1 MNEDYYNQQ
10 NVNNDYNSR
19 QTMSYQQQGQ
29 PPQPQ
34 SPQGQPMYVQ
44 PPQGQPLYARPP
56 QGQPMYGQYTYYTP
70 PQYGLNNPVPGNGLA
85 TASLVCGILS
95 LVIPFVNIILGIIA
109 IATGASAKKN
119 GFAGGKATA
128 GIAMGIISTAL
139 NAGFIC
145 LSVLGLIAFI

>member
-1 MNEDYYNQQ
+1 MNEDYYNRQIANEDCNNRQQ
-10 NVNNDYNSR
+10 MLY
-19 QTMSYQQQGQ
+19 QQPMSYRQQGQ
-29 PPQPQ
+29 PL
-34 SPQGQPMYVQ
+34 QGQ
-44 PPQGQPLYARPP
+44 PPQGQPP
-56 QGQPMYGQYTYYTP
+56 YGQYLFYTS
-70 PQYGLNNPVPGNGLA
+70 PQYGTYNPAPGNGLA

-95 LVIPFVNIILGIIA
+95 LVIPFVSIILGIIA